1 MEETSM
7 FYGYYHN
14 RTFNT
19 GGNEY
24 NYNMGLAYMM
34 AMIVTFLISFVL
46 ILMKWVTVCCVLL

>member
-46 ILMKWVTVCCVLL
+46 ILMK